1 MLAQWVMVAVVVV
14 AIVALIVVL
23 AVVVVMKGVS
33 GGGKSSHDI
42 DGDSDVLCGL
52 GGDKDG

>member
-1 MLAQWVMVAVVVV
+1 MLAPWVMVAVVVV

-23 AVVVVMKGVS
+23 VIVVVMKGVS

-52 GGDKDG
+52 SGDKDG

>member
-1 MLAQWVMVAVVVV
+1 MLALWVMVAVVVV
-14 AIVALIVVL
+14 AIVALIVVF
-23 AVVVVMKGVS
+23 AIVVVMKGVR

-42 DGDSDVLCGL
+42 DDDSDVPCGL